1 VSVNGPSS
9 CPEYRTCKRT
19 QSTSR
24 GHSPGGSGDALIVP
38 KKRKMAAE
46 SGATV
51 SKRCRGPKVFIS
63 TPGRKGPPQ
72 LPKER
77 SVSLTHPTRFL
88 TKEGVL
94 DTMRDLS
101 NKVEIEVSIMVD
113 LDMFNSP

>member
-1 VSVNGPSS
+1 
-9 CPEYRTCKRT
+9 
-19 QSTSR
+19 
-24 GHSPGGSGDALIVP
+24 VP

-51 SKRCRGPKVFIS
+51 SKRRRGPKVFIS
-63 TPGRKGPPQ
+63 TPA
-72 LPKER
+72 ER
-77 SVSLTHPTRFL
+77 STTTAKGKVSLLTHPTRFL